1 MALDF
6 NASGRYVSHG
16 SPAALDDIPSTYG
29 ALSVWAWVRRTANG
43 ANQHIITKD
52 GAFPSGWS
60 ILADNL
66 SATEG
71 RLRFLV
77 FRGAT
82 DANWTDFIS
91 ASAVIPLDRDI
102 FVAAVHD
109 ESGSGSTR
117 VRLYV
122 GSLTEPA
129 TEITSFTRSQGGS
142 GSATS
147 DAAYNL
153 YVGNLSRATTLPF
166 KGAIA
171 RAGVHGRILTLDQLR
186 RIQRTA
192 WIERV
197 RDIGPGC
204 LLAADYLTG
213 DPTQRDHSGR
223 GHHGTVTGGATVVA
237 HLPLS
242 LLSVPRPPPPRL
254 AHGGGGT
261 NYTLTADPGT
271 TAVTGTAAALKWAR
285 KLAASAGTAVATGTA
300 ASLEWGREVTGAA
313 GTAVITTVTA
323 ILRWFR
329 KLFGAAGTAEVTG
342 TDATLSR
349 TRVLTADPGA
359 VEVTGTAATLAYS
372 GDTGG
377 GVNAKRQRMMMMGV
391 TRLWWLLLFSHLK

>member
-82 DANWTDFIS
+82 DVNWTDFMS

-213 DPTQRDHSGR
+213 DPVQRDHSGQ
-223 GHHGTVTGGATVVA
+223 GHHGTVTNAVVA
-237 HLPLS
+237 PHLPLS
-242 LLSVPRPPPPRL
+242 LLSVPRPVRVGPTG
-254 AHGGGGT
+254 AT
-261 NYTLTADPGT
+261 NYTLSADAGT
-271 TAVTGTAAALKWAR
+271 TTVTGVAAALKYGR
-285 KLAASAGTAVATGTA
+285 KLAADAGTAVSTGVA
-300 ASLEWGREVTGAA
+300 AALEYGREIAPTA
-313 GTAVITTVTA
+313 GTAIASTVAATLLWARRLVGLDTA
-323 ILRWFR
+323 VD
-329 KLFGAAGTAEVTG
+329 VTG

-349 TRVLTADPGA
+349 TRVLTADAGD
-359 VEVTGTAATLAYS
+359 VTIT
-372 GDTGG
+372 
-377 GVNAKRQRMMMMGV
+377 GVNATLTYSGNTGPTEEQKKKQFMLMGY
-391 TRLWWLLLFSHLK
+391 RP